1 MLKII
6 FLSRA
11 WGFSRAACWETR
23 HGNMCGSTH
32 PLKLASTS
40 LTFECYTWTI
50 APTSLRLKSITFWL
64 CACMGVKAAGQRL
77 KDSCGHVMDGCVDT
91 LILSSSHQTLLWE
104 FHMILF
110 SYSPKIEKKTFWFYA
125 WRSTSMVLIKL
136 SHGHV
141 MYTCM
146 NLLILSS
153 SHQTLV

>member
-1 MLKII
+1 
-6 FLSRA
+6 
-11 WGFSRAACWETR
+11 
-23 HGNMCGSTH
+23 
-32 PLKLASTS
+32 
-40 LTFECYTWTI
+40 
-50 APTSLRLKSITFWL
+50 
-64 CACMGVKAAGQRL
+64 MGVFKSCLLRGTPWKHVWIHPPSQANIDLSYIWVLYMNNCSHLPKIEKPDILIVCMHGGQSRQRL
-77 KDSCGHVMDGCVDT
+77 KHSCGHVMDGCVDT
-91 LILSSSHQTLLWE
+91 IILSSSYQTLLWE

-153 SHQTLV
+153 PNGEKVVNSNTPRTP